1 MFNILLIASFSWS
14 IGIIVFV
21 RYPYFTENDRCTLQ
35 MVDISYPPATGGYY
49 APVLISEPFSDGC
62 REQVYLSNLIGT
74 KDYAALQQAV
84 LDVEK
89 SGYVFSGYCSKVCY
103 FEKSDRVLSLSE
115 IKNINIKTMATELL
129 LAMTLL
135 IWPAVQLLRG
145 KKLFWWGVCIVISA
159 TPNAL
164 TAQTPKLGI
173 NFPTYAVQT
182 KIDTVYTYIYDTTS
196 LIRRTNLDTNDISL
210 QYPEQVLEAMVNS
223 TGNDWVDFYAEPN
236 GVERK
241 YKKERHYV
249 TLNKSASE
257 DFYFRPVLKL
267 VYLYEGEVTT
277 FIRYRIVDQRV
288 PFNIAALCA
297 IKKVGDKYLLKTKPT
312 RADITFALT
321 YLKKDVLMGLL
332 DPNRDDLNKLKEKV
346 FTDEKLDLSLLGQYF
361 MYWYQNTEF
370 FDYEIKNY
378 VEKI

>member
-1 MFNILLIASFSWS
+1 
-14 IGIIVFV
+14 
-21 RYPYFTENDRCTLQ
+21 
-35 MVDISYPPATGGYY
+35 
-49 APVLISEPFSDGC
+49 
-62 REQVYLSNLIGT
+62 
-74 KDYAALQQAV
+74 
-84 LDVEK
+84 
-89 SGYVFSGYCSKVCY
+89 
-103 FEKSDRVLSLSE
+103 
-115 IKNINIKTMATELL
+115 
-129 LAMTLL
+129 
-135 IWPAVQLLRG
+135 
-145 KKLFWWGVCIVISA
+145 
-159 TPNAL
+159 
-164 TAQTPKLGI
+164 
-173 NFPTYAVQT
+173 
-182 KIDTVYTYIYDTTS
+182 
-196 LIRRTNLDTNDISL
+196 
-210 QYPEQVLEAMVNS
+210 MVNS